1 MTRKILVT
9 SALPYANGSIHLGH
23 MVEHIQTD
31 VWVRFQKLRGHECH
45 YCCADDTHGTP
56 VMLAAQKQGIAPE
69 DMIAKVREE
78 HLADFTGFFIG
89 YDNYYSTHSPE
100 NKQFSQDIYRALK
113 ANGKIE
119 SRVIEQ
125 LFDPEK
131 QMFLPDRFVKGE
143 CPKCHAQDQYG
154 DNCEVCGTTYSPTE
168 LINPY
173 SAVSGAKPE
182 LRESE
187 HFFFKLG
194 ECAGYLK
201 EWTSGN
207 NPHDG
212 KPHLQA
218 EALNKM
224 KEWLGEGEETTLSD
238 WDISRDAPYFGFEI
252 PDAPG
257 KYFYVWLDAPVGYMA
272 SFKNLCDRIGVDFDE
287 YFKADSQTEMY
298 HIIGK
303 DILYF
308 HALFWPAM
316 LHFSGHRAPTG
327 VYAHGFLTVDGQ
339 KMSKS
344 RGTFITAKSY
354 LEQGLNPEWMRYYI
368 AAKLNSKIEDIDL
381 NLQDFISRVNS
392 DLVGKYVN
400 IAARASGFIA
410 KRFEGRLKDV
420 SGSLLLQ
427 KLAAESD
434 NIAEQYENR
443 EYARALRDIMALAD
457 AVNEYVDANKPW
469 ELAKHTDDFI
479 VDLISNHEFGSNYDE
494 KQVTREMLR
503 LISETFA
510 DPHAADVRKKQIQEI
525 LSENSINTLNCYKN
539 SLDRQSVNEL
549 VREIFNKSKEQ
560 IIYFCE
566 EKYSTSDRTVK
577 KENIKLL
584 GTDEHLQSITD
595 YLLTMWALKKYW
607 HQVCSELINAF
618 TMLTAYLAPVL
629 PQTAANAARFLN
641 LDAITWANTRET
653 LGEHAINKY
662 EHLMQRVEQK
672 QVDDLIEANKQS
684 IQTTPAPAAEESKY
698 EKVAEQASFDDFMKI
713 DMRVAKVLNCEAVE
727 GSTKLLKFDLDFG
740 FEKRIIFSG
749 IAASYP
755 NPAELNGRMVI
766 AVANFAPRK
775 MAKFGVSEGMILS
788 AATAEGKLKLLDVDA
803 GAQPG
808 DKVG

>member
-69 DMIAKVREE
+69 CMIAKVREE

-194 ECAGYLK
+194 ECADFLK
-201 EWTSGN
+201 AWTSGN
-207 NPHDG
+207 NLHDG
-212 KPHLQA
+212 KPHLQP

-272 SFKNLCDRIGVDFDE
+272 SFKNLCDRIGIDFDE

-298 HIIGK
+298 HFIGK

-420 SGSLLLQ
+420 ADSELLA
-427 KLAAESD
+427 KLTAQSEA
-434 NIAEQYENR
+434 IAECYESR
-443 EYARALRDIMALAD
+443 EYAKALRDIMALAD
-457 AVNEYVDANKPW
+457 IVNEYVDANKPW
-469 ELAKHTDDFI
+469 ELAKQEGQDAR
-479 VDLISNHEFGSNYDE
+479 LHE
-494 KQVTREMLR
+494 
-503 LISETFA
+503 
-510 DPHAADVRKKQIQEI
+510 
-525 LSENSINTLNCYKN
+525 
-539 SLDRQSVNEL
+539 
-549 VREIFNKSKEQ
+549 
-560 IIYFCE
+560 
-566 EKYSTSDRTVK
+566 
-577 KENIKLL
+577 
-584 GTDEHLQSITD
+584 
-595 YLLTMWALKKYW
+595 
-607 HQVCSELINAF
+607 VCSELINAF

-641 LDAITWANTRET
+641 LDAITWTNTRET

-684 IQTTPAPAAEESKY
+684 IAAAAAPAAEESKY

>member
-31 VWVRFQKLRGHECH
+31 VWVRFQKLRGNECH

-69 DMIAKVREE
+69 DMIAKVRKE

-113 ANGKIE
+113 AGGKIE

-173 SAVSGAKPE
+173 SAVSGVKPE

-194 ECAGYLK
+194 ECADFLK
-201 EWTSGN
+201 AWTSGN

-212 KPHLQA
+212 KPHLQP

-272 SFKNLCDRIGVDFDE
+272 SFKKLCGRIGIDFDE
-287 YFKADSQTEMY
+287 YFKAGSQTEMY
-298 HIIGK
+298 HFIGK

-410 KRFEGRLKDV
+410 KRFEGKLKDV
-420 SGSLLLQ
+420 SDSALLA
-427 KLAAESD
+427 KLTAQSEA
-434 NIAEQYENR
+434 IAECYENR
-443 EYARALRDIMALAD
+443 EYAKALRDIMALAD

-469 ELAKHTDDFI
+469 ELAKQEGQDER
-479 VDLISNHEFGSNYDE
+479 LHE
-494 KQVTREMLR
+494 
-503 LISETFA
+503 
-510 DPHAADVRKKQIQEI
+510 
-525 LSENSINTLNCYKN
+525 
-539 SLDRQSVNEL
+539 
-549 VREIFNKSKEQ
+549 
-560 IIYFCE
+560 
-566 EKYSTSDRTVK
+566 
-577 KENIKLL
+577 
-584 GTDEHLQSITD
+584 
-595 YLLTMWALKKYW
+595 
-607 HQVCSELINAF
+607 VCSELINAF
-618 TMLTAYLAPVL
+618 TILTAYLAPVL

-641 LDAITWANTRET
+641 LDAITWANTRVT
-653 LGEHAINKY
+653 LSEGHAINKY

-684 IQTTPAPAAEESKY
+684 IQTTPAPVEDSKY

-740 FEKRIIFSG
+740 FEQRIIFSG
-749 IAASYP
+749 IAASYL

-788 AATAEGKLKLLDVDA
+788 AATADGKLKLLDVDA

>member
-31 VWVRFQKLRGHECH
+31 VWVRFQKLRGHECY

-78 HLADFTGFFIG
+78 HLADFTGFNIG

-194 ECAGYLK
+194 ECADFLK
-201 EWTSGN
+201 AWTSGN

-212 KPHLQA
+212 KPHLQP

-272 SFKNLCDRIGVDFDE
+272 SFKNLCDRIGIDFDE

-298 HIIGK
+298 HFIGK

-420 SGSLLLQ
+420 ADSALLA
-427 KLAAESD
+427 KLTAQSEA
-434 NIAEQYENR
+434 IAECYESR
-443 EYARALRDIMALAD
+443 EYAKALRDIMALAD
-457 AVNEYVDANKPW
+457 IVNEYVDANKPW
-469 ELAKHTDDFI
+469 ELAKQEGQDTR
-479 VDLISNHEFGSNYDE
+479 LHE
-494 KQVTREMLR
+494 
-503 LISETFA
+503 
-510 DPHAADVRKKQIQEI
+510 
-525 LSENSINTLNCYKN
+525 
-539 SLDRQSVNEL
+539 
-549 VREIFNKSKEQ
+549 
-560 IIYFCE
+560 
-566 EKYSTSDRTVK
+566 
-577 KENIKLL
+577 
-584 GTDEHLQSITD
+584 
-595 YLLTMWALKKYW
+595 
-607 HQVCSELINAF
+607 VCSELINAF

-629 PQTAANAARFLN
+629 PKVAENAAKFLN
-641 LDAITWANTRET
+641 LEAITWANTRET

-684 IQTTPAPAAEESKY
+684 IAAAAAPAAEESKY

-788 AATAEGKLKLLDVDA
+788 AATAEGKLKLLDVDV

>member
-100 NKQFSQDIYRALK
+100 NKQFSQNIYRALK

-194 ECAGYLK
+194 ECADFLK
-201 EWTSGN
+201 AWTSGN

-212 KPHLQA
+212 KPHLQP

-272 SFKNLCDRIGVDFDE
+272 SFKNLCDRIGIDFDE

-298 HIIGK
+298 HFIGK

-316 LHFSGHRAPTG
+316 LHFSGHRTPTG

-381 NLQDFISRVNS
+381 NLQDFITRVNS

-420 SGSLLLQ
+420 SGSALLA

-434 NIAEQYENR
+434 IIAEQYENR

-457 AVNEYVDANKPW
+457 IVNEYVDANKPW
-469 ELAKHTDDFI
+469 ELAKQEGQDER
-479 VDLISNHEFGSNYDE
+479 LHE
-494 KQVTREMLR
+494 
-503 LISETFA
+503 
-510 DPHAADVRKKQIQEI
+510 
-525 LSENSINTLNCYKN
+525 
-539 SLDRQSVNEL
+539 
-549 VREIFNKSKEQ
+549 
-560 IIYFCE
+560 
-566 EKYSTSDRTVK
+566 
-577 KENIKLL
+577 
-584 GTDEHLQSITD
+584 
-595 YLLTMWALKKYW
+595 
-607 HQVCSELINAF
+607 VCSELINAF

-629 PQTAANAARFLN
+629 PQTTANAARFLN
-641 LDAITWANTRET
+641 LDVITWANTRET

-684 IQTTPAPAAEESKY
+684 IAAAAAPVEESKY

-788 AATAEGKLKLLDVDA
+788 AATAEGKLRLLDVDA

>member
-194 ECAGYLK
+194 ECADFLK
-201 EWTSGN
+201 AWTSGN

-272 SFKNLCDRIGVDFDE
+272 SFKNLCDRIGIDFDE

-298 HIIGK
+298 HFIGK

-316 LHFSGHRAPTG
+316 LHFSGHRTPTG

-420 SGSLLLQ
+420 SGSALLA

-434 NIAEQYENR
+434 IIAEQYENR

-457 AVNEYVDANKPW
+457 IVNEYVDANKPW
-469 ELAKHTDDFI
+469 ELAKQEGQDER
-479 VDLISNHEFGSNYDE
+479 LHE
-494 KQVTREMLR
+494 
-503 LISETFA
+503 
-510 DPHAADVRKKQIQEI
+510 
-525 LSENSINTLNCYKN
+525 
-539 SLDRQSVNEL
+539 
-549 VREIFNKSKEQ
+549 
-560 IIYFCE
+560 
-566 EKYSTSDRTVK
+566 
-577 KENIKLL
+577 
-584 GTDEHLQSITD
+584 
-595 YLLTMWALKKYW
+595 
-607 HQVCSELINAF
+607 VCSELINAF

-629 PQTAANAARFLN
+629 PQTTANAARFLN
-641 LDAITWANTRET
+641 LDVITWANTRET

-684 IQTTPAPAAEESKY
+684 IAAAAAPVEESKY

-788 AATAEGKLKLLDVDA
+788 AATAEGKLRLLDVDA

>member
-31 VWVRFQKLRGHECH
+31 VWVRFQKLRGHECY

-194 ECAGYLK
+194 ECADFLK
-201 EWTSGN
+201 AWTSGN

-212 KPHLQA
+212 KPHLQP

-272 SFKNLCDRIGVDFDE
+272 SFKNLCDRIGIDFDE

-298 HIIGK
+298 HFIGK

-420 SGSLLLQ
+420 SGSALLA

-434 NIAEQYENR
+434 TIAEQYENR

-469 ELAKHTDDFI
+469 ELAKQEGQDER
-479 VDLISNHEFGSNYDE
+479 LHE
-494 KQVTREMLR
+494 
-503 LISETFA
+503 
-510 DPHAADVRKKQIQEI
+510 
-525 LSENSINTLNCYKN
+525 
-539 SLDRQSVNEL
+539 
-549 VREIFNKSKEQ
+549 
-560 IIYFCE
+560 
-566 EKYSTSDRTVK
+566 
-577 KENIKLL
+577 
-584 GTDEHLQSITD
+584 
-595 YLLTMWALKKYW
+595 
-607 HQVCSELINAF
+607 VCSELINAF

-629 PQTAANAARFLN
+629 PKVAENAAKFLN
-641 LDAITWANTRET
+641 LEAITWANTRVT
-653 LGEHAINKY
+653 LAGEHAINKY

-684 IQTTPAPAAEESKY
+684 IAAAAAPAAEESKY

>member
-31 VWVRFQKLRGHECH
+31 VWVRFQKLRGHECY

-78 HLADFTGFFIG
+78 HLSDFTGFGIG

-100 NKQFSQDIYRALK
+100 NKQFSEQIYRALK

-194 ECAGYLK
+194 ECADFLK
-201 EWTSGN
+201 SWTSGN

-212 KPHLQA
+212 KPHLQP

-272 SFKNLCDRIGVDFDE
+272 SFKNLCDRIGIDFDE

-298 HIIGK
+298 HFIGK

-420 SGSLLLQ
+420 SGSALLA
-427 KLAAESD
+427 KLTAQSEA
-434 NIAEQYENR
+434 IAECYESR
-443 EYARALRDIMALAD
+443 EYAKALRDIMALAD
-457 AVNEYVDANKPW
+457 IVNEYVDANKPW
-469 ELAKHTDDFI
+469 ELAKQEGQDER
-479 VDLISNHEFGSNYDE
+479 LHE
-494 KQVTREMLR
+494 
-503 LISETFA
+503 
-510 DPHAADVRKKQIQEI
+510 
-525 LSENSINTLNCYKN
+525 
-539 SLDRQSVNEL
+539 
-549 VREIFNKSKEQ
+549 
-560 IIYFCE
+560 
-566 EKYSTSDRTVK
+566 
-577 KENIKLL
+577 
-584 GTDEHLQSITD
+584 
-595 YLLTMWALKKYW
+595 
-607 HQVCSELINAF
+607 VCSELINAF

-629 PQTAANAARFLN
+629 PKVAENAAKFLN
-641 LDAITWANTRET
+641 LEAITWANTRKT

-684 IQTTPAPAAEESKY
+684 IAAAAAPAAEESKY

>member
-194 ECAGYLK
+194 ECADFLK
-201 EWTSGN
+201 AWTSGN

-212 KPHLQA
+212 KPHLQP

-272 SFKNLCDRIGVDFDE
+272 SFKNLCDRIGIDFDE

-298 HIIGK
+298 HFIGK

-392 DLVGKYVN
+392 DLIGKYVN

-420 SGSLLLQ
+420 SGSALLA

-469 ELAKHTDDFI
+469 ELAKQEGQDER
-479 VDLISNHEFGSNYDE
+479 LHE
-494 KQVTREMLR
+494 
-503 LISETFA
+503 
-510 DPHAADVRKKQIQEI
+510 
-525 LSENSINTLNCYKN
+525 
-539 SLDRQSVNEL
+539 
-549 VREIFNKSKEQ
+549 
-560 IIYFCE
+560 
-566 EKYSTSDRTVK
+566 
-577 KENIKLL
+577 
-584 GTDEHLQSITD
+584 
-595 YLLTMWALKKYW
+595 
-607 HQVCSELINAF
+607 VCSELINAF

-641 LDAITWANTRET
+641 LDVITWANTRET
-653 LGEHAINKY
+653 LGEHTINKY

-684 IQTTPAPAAEESKY
+684 IQTTPAPVEDSKY

>member
-194 ECAGYLK
+194 ECADFLK
-201 EWTSGN
+201 AWTSGN

-212 KPHLQA
+212 KPHLQP

-272 SFKNLCDRIGVDFDE
+272 SFKNLCDRIGIDFDE
-287 YFKADSQTEMY
+287 YFKAESQTEMY
-298 HIIGK
+298 HFIGK

-316 LHFSGHRAPTG
+316 LHFSGHRTPTG

-420 SGSLLLQ
+420 SGSALLA
-427 KLAAESD
+427 KLAAESET
-434 NIAEQYENR
+434 IAEQYENR

-469 ELAKHTDDFI
+469 ELAKQEGQDER
-479 VDLISNHEFGSNYDE
+479 LHE
-494 KQVTREMLR
+494 
-503 LISETFA
+503 
-510 DPHAADVRKKQIQEI
+510 
-525 LSENSINTLNCYKN
+525 
-539 SLDRQSVNEL
+539 
-549 VREIFNKSKEQ
+549 
-560 IIYFCE
+560 
-566 EKYSTSDRTVK
+566 
-577 KENIKLL
+577 
-584 GTDEHLQSITD
+584 
-595 YLLTMWALKKYW
+595 
-607 HQVCSELINAF
+607 VCSELINAF

-684 IQTTPAPAAEESKY
+684 IQTTPAPAAEESQY

>member
-31 VWVRFQKLRGHECH
+31 VWVRFQKLRGHECY

-69 DMIAKVREE
+69 DMIAKVRKE

-89 YDNYYSTHSPE
+89 YDNYYSTHSTE

-168 LINPY
+168 LFNPY

-194 ECAGYLK
+194 ECADFLK
-201 EWTSGN
+201 AWTSGN

-212 KPHLQA
+212 KPHLQP

-287 YFKADSQTEMY
+287 YFKAGSQTEMY
-298 HIIGK
+298 HFIGK

-420 SGSLLLQ
+420 SGSALLA

-434 NIAEQYENR
+434 TIAEQYENR

-457 AVNEYVDANKPW
+457 IVNEYVDANKPW
-469 ELAKHTDDFI
+469 ELAKQEGQDER
-479 VDLISNHEFGSNYDE
+479 LHE
-494 KQVTREMLR
+494 
-503 LISETFA
+503 
-510 DPHAADVRKKQIQEI
+510 
-525 LSENSINTLNCYKN
+525 
-539 SLDRQSVNEL
+539 
-549 VREIFNKSKEQ
+549 
-560 IIYFCE
+560 
-566 EKYSTSDRTVK
+566 
-577 KENIKLL
+577 
-584 GTDEHLQSITD
+584 
-595 YLLTMWALKKYW
+595 
-607 HQVCSELINAF
+607 VCSELINAF

-641 LDAITWANTRET
+641 LDAITWANTRKT
-653 LGEHAINKY
+653 LGGHPINKY

-684 IQTTPAPAAEESKY
+684 IQTASAPVEEGKY
-698 EKVAEQASFDDFMKI
+698 EKVAEQAGFDDFMKI

-788 AATAEGKLKLLDVDA
+788 AATADGKLKLLDVDA

>member
-31 VWVRFQKLRGHECH
+31 VWVRFQKLRGHECY

-78 HLADFTGFFIG
+78 HLADFTGFGIG

-131 QMFLPDRFVKGE
+131 QMFLPDRFVKGK

-194 ECAGYLK
+194 ECADFLK
-201 EWTSGN
+201 TWTSGN

-272 SFKNLCDRIGVDFDE
+272 SFKNLCDRIGIDFGE

-298 HIIGK
+298 HFIGK

-316 LHFSGHRAPTG
+316 LHFSGHRTPTG

-420 SGSLLLQ
+420 ADSALLA
-427 KLAAESD
+427 KLTAQSEA
-434 NIAEQYENR
+434 IAECYESR
-443 EYARALRDIMALAD
+443 EYAKALRDIMALAD
-457 AVNEYVDANKPW
+457 IVNEYVDANKPW
-469 ELAKHTDDFI
+469 ELAKQEGQDAR
-479 VDLISNHEFGSNYDE
+479 LHE
-494 KQVTREMLR
+494 
-503 LISETFA
+503 
-510 DPHAADVRKKQIQEI
+510 
-525 LSENSINTLNCYKN
+525 
-539 SLDRQSVNEL
+539 
-549 VREIFNKSKEQ
+549 
-560 IIYFCE
+560 
-566 EKYSTSDRTVK
+566 
-577 KENIKLL
+577 
-584 GTDEHLQSITD
+584 
-595 YLLTMWALKKYW
+595 
-607 HQVCSELINAF
+607 VCSELINAF

-629 PQTAANAARFLN
+629 PKVAENAAKFLN
-641 LDAITWANTRET
+641 LEAITWVNTRKT

-662 EHLMQRVEQK
+662 EHLMQRVEQT

-684 IQTTPAPAAEESKY
+684 IAAAAAPAAEESKY

-788 AATAEGKLKLLDVDA
+788 AATAAGKLKLLDVDA

>member
-1 MTRKILVT
+1 MTQRKILVT

-31 VWVRFQKLRGHECH
+31 IWVRFQKLRGHQCH

-56 VMLAAQKQGIAPE
+56 IMLAAEKQNLTPE
-69 DMIAKVREE
+69 ALIEKVHAE
-78 HLADFTGFFIG
+78 HLADFTGFYIG

-100 NKQFSQDIYRALK
+100 NKQLSEQIYLALK

-119 SRVIEQ
+119 SRTIEQ

-143 CPKCHAQDQYG
+143 CPKCHAKDQYG

-173 SAVSGAKPE
+173 SAVSGAAPVLK
-182 LRESE
+182 ESE

-194 ECAGYLK
+194 ECADYLK
-201 EWTSGN
+201 EWTSGSTTLI
-207 NPHDG
+207 DG
-212 KPHLQA
+212 RIQQHLQP

-224 KEWLGEGEETTLSD
+224 KEWLHPDENGEGGLSD

-252 PDAPG
+252 PGAPG

-272 SFKNLCDRIGVDFDE
+272 SFKNLCSRIGLDYDE
-287 YFKADSQTEMY
+287 YFKAGSQTEMY
-298 HIIGK
+298 HFIGK

-316 LHFSGHRAPTG
+316 LEFSGHRAPTG
-327 VYAHGFLTVDGQ
+327 VFAHGFLTVDGQ

-344 RGTFITAKSY
+344 RGTFITARSY
-354 LEQGLNPEWMRYYI
+354 LDGSLNPEWMRYYI
-368 AAKLNSKIEDIDL
+368 AAKLNSRIEDIDL
-381 NLQDFISRVNS
+381 NLNDFIARVNS

-400 IAARASGFIA
+400 IAARAAGFIA
-410 KRFEGRLKDV
+410 KRFEGRLKNV
-420 SGSLLLQ
+420 AGSELLA
-427 KLAAESD
+427 KLAAQSET
-434 NIAEQYENR
+434 IAADYETR
-443 EYARALRDIMALAD
+443 EYAKALREIMALAD
-457 AVNEYVDANKPW
+457 IVNEYVDANKPW
-469 ELAKHTDDFI
+469 ELAKQEGQ
-479 VDLISNHEFGSNYDE
+479 SE
-494 KQVTREMLR
+494 R
-503 LISETFA
+503 L
-510 DPHAADVRKKQIQEI
+510 
-525 LSENSINTLNCYKN
+525 
-539 SLDRQSVNEL
+539 
-549 VREIFNKSKEQ
+549 
-560 IIYFCE
+560 
-566 EKYSTSDRTVK
+566 
-577 KENIKLL
+577 
-584 GTDEHLQSITD
+584 
-595 YLLTMWALKKYW
+595 

-618 TMLTAYLAPVL
+618 AMLTAYLAPVL
-629 PQTAANAARFLN
+629 PQTAQNAAKFLN
-641 LDAITWANTRET
+641 LDNLTWANTRET
-653 LGEHAINKY
+653 LSENHTINPY
-662 EHLMQRVEQK
+662 QHLMQRVEQK

-684 IQTTPAPAAEESKY
+684 IQTASAEAAPAAESSQY
-698 EKVAEQASFDDFMKI
+698 TPVAEQASFDDFMKI
-713 DMRVAKVLNCEAVE
+713 DMRVAKVLNCQAVE

-740 FEKRIIFSG
+740 FEQRVIFSG

-788 AATAEGKLKLLDVDA
+788 AAAADGKLKLLDVDA

>member
-31 VWVRFQKLRGHECH
+31 VWVRFQKLRGHECY

-194 ECAGYLK
+194 ECADFLK
-201 EWTSGN
+201 AWTSGN

-212 KPHLQA
+212 KPHLQP

-272 SFKNLCDRIGVDFDE
+272 SFKNLCDRIGIDFDE

-298 HIIGK
+298 HFIGK

-410 KRFEGRLKDV
+410 KRFEGRLKNVAD
-420 SGSLLLQ
+420 SALLA
-427 KLAAESD
+427 KLTAQSEA
-434 NIAEQYENR
+434 IAECYESR
-443 EYARALRDIMALAD
+443 EYAKALRDIMALAD
-457 AVNEYVDANKPW
+457 IVNEYVDANKPW
-469 ELAKHTDDFI
+469 ELAKQEGLDAR
-479 VDLISNHEFGSNYDE
+479 LHE
-494 KQVTREMLR
+494 
-503 LISETFA
+503 
-510 DPHAADVRKKQIQEI
+510 
-525 LSENSINTLNCYKN
+525 
-539 SLDRQSVNEL
+539 
-549 VREIFNKSKEQ
+549 
-560 IIYFCE
+560 
-566 EKYSTSDRTVK
+566 
-577 KENIKLL
+577 
-584 GTDEHLQSITD
+584 
-595 YLLTMWALKKYW
+595 
-607 HQVCSELINAF
+607 VCSELINAF

-629 PQTAANAARFLN
+629 PKVAENAAKFLN
-641 LDAITWANTRET
+641 LEAITWANTRET

-684 IQTTPAPAAEESKY
+684 IAAAAAPAAEESKY

>member
-31 VWVRFQKLRGHECH
+31 VWVRFQKLRGHECY

-194 ECAGYLK
+194 ECADFLK
-201 EWTSGN
+201 AWTSGN

-212 KPHLQA
+212 KPHLQP

-272 SFKNLCDRIGVDFDE
+272 SFKNLCDRIGIDFDE

-298 HIIGK
+298 HFIGK

-457 AVNEYVDANKPW
+457 VVNEYVDANKPW

-684 IQTTPAPAAEESKY
+684 IQTTPAPAAEERKY